1 MKNNFKYHIGNNNS
15 LMFIYDNLKLSSA
28 PGRNMLMNT
37 YLITDRF
44 QLKLELEFLA
54 YTFQFYT
61 EKLSPSDLND
71 IALRLHSFKDI
82 KATLENLKNKSTVLD
97 DIQLFEIKNF
107 VIIKKQIATILESK
121 GFDIFEF
128 HNADEILS
136 ILDPDNTGENSF
148 YIYSSYSERLQELR
162 KELSNVNIDNSEK
175 DEEIR
180 LKCIEEEDKIRL
192 KLSKKLRNFEDI
204 LSQNFKRLAHF
215 DILLAKS
222 ILIDEFNLC
231 EPQLYDKIEYRELFN
246 PYVKSILKEKGRKYQ
261 PIDISL
267 ENQPVLITGANMS
280 GKTVLLR
287 TLALSQ
293 LMFQFG
299 FYVPAESANMILF
312 DDIVLNIGD
321 QHNELNGLSS
331 FAVEMTNI
339 NQIIVE
345 SKKGTRIFA
354 LVDELARTTNPVE
367 GKLLVSA
374 FIEMMRK
381 YNVCSPITTHYSG
394 IKAECKRL
402 RVKGLSN
409 ISESDK
415 ITVENINDF
424 MDYSLSEVNTDSVTN
439 EAIRIAEI
447 LGVDEEYLGLIK
459 K

>member
-1 MKNNFKYHIGNNNS
+1 
-15 LMFIYDNLKLSSA
+15 
-28 PGRNMLMNT
+28 
-37 YLITDRF
+37 
-44 QLKLELEFLA
+44 
-54 YTFQFYT
+54 
-61 EKLSPSDLND
+61 
-71 IALRLHSFKDI
+71 
-82 KATLENLKNKSTVLD
+82 
-97 DIQLFEIKNF
+97 
-107 VIIKKQIATILESK
+107 
-121 GFDIFEF
+121 
-128 HNADEILS
+128 
-136 ILDPDNTGENSF
+136 
-148 YIYSSYSERLQELR
+148 
-162 KELSNVNIDNSEK
+162 
-175 DEEIR
+175 
-180 LKCIEEEDKIRL
+180 
-192 KLSKKLRNFEDI
+192 
-204 LSQNFKRLAHF
+204 
-215 DILLAKS
+215 
-222 ILIDEFNLC
+222 
-231 EPQLYDKIEYRELFN
+231 
-246 PYVKSILKEKGRKYQ
+246 
-261 PIDISL
+261 
-267 ENQPVLITGANMS
+267 MS

-424 MDYSLSEVNTDSVTN
+424 MDYSLSEVNTDSVPN